1 MCKPCCVSVALVCAF
16 LVIATLNARNANGT
30 TAPNNSGVQ
39 ATSKCHN
46 MYTYNSFYAGANN
59 KIEALLREVKHE
71 LSEIR
76 EELRCMKENK
86 TIKTGRSFSFF
97 IINCFFLST
106 STAKLR
112 DKGIIVH
119 FYTYFQLS

>member
-1 MCKPCCVSVALVCAF
+1 MSVALVCAF
-16 LVIATLNARNANGT
+16 LVIATLNARNASGT

-71 LSEIR
+71 LSGFR
-76 EELRCMKENK
+76 EELKCMKENK
-86 TIKTGRSFSFF
+86 TIEKGRSISFF
-97 IINCFFLST
+97 IINFFFLST

-112 DKGIIVH
+112 DKGVIVH

>member
-1 MCKPCCVSVALVCAF
+1 MCKPRCVSVALVCAF

-76 EELRCMKENK
+76 EELKCMKENK
-86 TIKTGRSFSFF
+86 TIETGRSFSFF
-97 IINCFFLST
+97 LLLIVFFSQQ
-106 STAKLR
+106 A
-112 DKGIIVH
+112 
-119 FYTYFQLS
+119 QLSYVIRV

>member
-1 MCKPCCVSVALVCAF
+1 MSVALVCAF
-16 LVIATLNARNANGT
+16 LVIATLNARNASGT
-30 TAPNNSGVQ
+30 TASNNSGVQ

-59 KIEALLREVKHE
+59 KVEALLREVKHE

-76 EELRCMKENK
+76 EELKCMKENK
-86 TIKTGRSFSFF
+86 TIETGRSFSVF

>member
-1 MCKPCCVSVALVCAF
+1 MCKPRCVSVALVCAF
-16 LVIATLNARNANGT
+16 LVTATLNARNASGT
-30 TAPNNSGVQ
+30 TAPNNSRVQ

-76 EELRCMKENK
+76 EELKCMKENK
-86 TIKTGRSFSFF
+86 TIEKVGSFSFF
-97 IINCFFLST
+97 IINCFF
-106 STAKLR
+106 
-112 DKGIIVH
+112 
-119 FYTYFQLS
+119 FFQ